1 MLQGFERGNGT
12 IGRTCRRRHLERVV
26 WCGLFVCWVD
36 LGIVLGG
43 VLGMSWNA
51 NISPKDIAGNAIAEG
66 WYRVAQGGQVRVG
79 RVIES
84 EDTTLLVSFGTDRP
98 QRVDELSQFCI
109 WTLAEE
115 SEIREANG
123 ASRGA

>member
-1 MLQGFERGNGT
+1 
-12 IGRTCRRRHLERVV
+12 
-26 WCGLFVCWVD
+26 LFVCWVD